1 MGYLERARLGQI
13 WQPWYA
19 ALMEQGGLVG
29 RVHEHIVAFSALFM
43 PLWYHC
49 SLELGKRSVASVNAS
64 MEQLN
69 CVFCKKHVPVLYI
82 IQVLIGIEV
91 QKIHCLPG
99 SLDFCSGTIAGLC
112 NPVECQA

>member
-29 RVHEHIVAFSALFM
+29 RIHGHIVAFSALFM

-82 IQVLIGIEV
+82 IQVVDWHRGTENSLLAWLIRLLLRHHSWV
-91 QKIHCLPG
+91 
-99 SLDFCSGTIAGLC
+99 
-112 NPVECQA
+112 V